1 VHIEYRVYG
10 RGDPAVILIHCWA
23 CDGNYWNAQIPALK
37 AKHTTVVIDLAGH
50 GASGSNRTDW
60 SISRYGDD
68 VAAVARQLPN
78 PKIVLVGHSM
88 GGPVALEAA
97 RRIGSRVIGIV
108 AVDALKTIGQAPVSE
123 REIQMRLKPF
133 RDDFIGHTHEFFG
146 SAFFTKDSNP
156 QFVRKIVD
164 DLALEPPEV
173 AVPSLE
179 ALMKLDLAPLVT
191 QIHVPVVAINA
202 DATGPTDDARI
213 RKSLP
218 TFRSVTI
225 PNTGHFLMMEAPQR
239 FNPVLLREIE
249 TIAHHAP

>member
-1 VHIEYRVYG
+1 
-10 RGDPAVILIHCWA
+10 
-23 CDGNYWNAQIPALK
+23 
-37 AKHTTVVIDLAGH
+37 
-50 GASGSNRTDW
+50 
-60 SISRYGDD
+60 
-68 VAAVARQLPN
+68 
-78 PKIVLVGHSM
+78 M